1 MSELSLGSVH
11 KFGQCACPISM
22 IVLISV
28 PSLVDEPSDP
38 GCPAHVGKT

>member
-11 KFGQCACPISM
+11 KFRQCACPISM
-22 IVLISV
+22 IVMISV
-28 PSLVDEPSDP
+28 PPSVDEPSDL